1 MNLFLKQY
9 SDEIFGIDLE
19 SFFIN
24 LYKSPDGNWKFN
36 GNGRIFSEK
45 ELILLMDEAFYTYLN
60 SHSLK
65 DPKNY
70 CREKLNLILILANH
84 LFFKNNI
91 LEDVSKEYLLQ
102 LLLSTS
108 KNNQEILYMR
118 GAEPQKYI
126 SEFKKYGMHESLGK
140 DILTENNF
148 PGPNFK
154 FFDITDNF
162 QCKELRFFW
171 FINYKKLT
179 EQQINIINTLKLEGF
194 IGKIDEALNLIINY
208 FYMLTKEKN
217 KKQYKYSISW

>member
-24 LYKSPDGNWKFN
+24 LYKSFDGNWKFN

-45 ELILLMDEAFYTYLN
+45 ELIILMDEAFYIYLN

-65 DPKNY
+65 DPQNY

-108 KNNQEILYMR
+108 KNNQEILYIR
-118 GAEPQKYI
+118 GVEPQKYI
-126 SEFKKYGMHESLGK
+126 SEFKKYGMHESLGQ

-148 PGPNFK
+148 PGQNLK

-194 IGKIDEALNLIINY
+194 IGKIYEALNLIINY